1 MHKEQIRDNQRDR
14 SPRKPQN
21 KIMKTVKS
29 LSKWDSFWGVFEKKC
44 EEHLSQFN
52 TSEAGSLDADYDAFL
67 SLLDKS
73 LNEAVSIVKP
83 TPATLNAR
91 LRSTPRINE
100 LRIQRNRLITR
111 ILKKEFNTASR
122 LVNRQLQRA
131 IRFEKDKFRQ
141 EQVREIETLNKRDCK
156 RMWRELKKMAGWR
169 LKEQIPES
177 VLNKQGQEV
186 SGDEAL
192 TVWKEEFEV
201 LGKEDLKDDN
211 FDAAFGAKVLKKLED
226 EAKQAMPPHE
236 LDHPISADEILEALR
251 EMQPGKAEGI
261 DEVVSELL
269 MRGGSGMLHALTEL
283 CQKAWEKEEIPDV
296 WTKGIICPIH
306 KDGDKKQTR
315 NYRGITLLSNV
326 VKIYTYVLNR
336 RLLGWCER
344 NQVLVEEQ
352 AGFRPR
358 RGCPDQHFSL
368 VEILKNRGKKGTFC
382 CFLDI
387 RKAFD
392 RVFRAVLWHLLFVQG
407 LDGKMWRVLRNLSS
421 KVESCVRVKG
431 NLSSWF
437 RLDTGVRQGCV
448 LSPVLYALFINGLV
462 RKLQSS
468 KLGVPLN
475 ASQTLECLLYAD
487 DIVLLAE
494 NKTKLQALLDLVAD

>member
-1 MHKEQIRDNQRDR
+1 MFYRDFSRELLEADHLLVGLDVEVLMHKEQIRDNQRDR
-14 SPRKPQN
+14 RPRKPQN

-67 SLLDKS
+67 SLDKS

-100 LRIQRNRLITR
+100 LRIQRNRLNNEKR
-111 ILKKEFNTASR
+111 KFHNEDLKKEFNTASR

-269 MRGGSGMLHALTEL
+269 MRGGSGTARLNGSMSKSMGE
-283 CQKAWEKEEIPDV
+283 
-296 WTKGIICPIH
+296 G
-306 KDGDKKQTR
+306 R
-315 NYRGITLLSNV
+315 N
-326 VKIYTYVLNR
+326 
-336 RLLGWCER
+336 
-344 NQVLVEEQ
+344 
-352 AGFRPR
+352 PR
-358 RGCPDQHFSL
+358 
-368 VEILKNRGKKGTFC
+368 
-382 CFLDI
+382 
-387 RKAFD
+387 
-392 RVFRAVLWHLLFVQG
+392 
-407 LDGKMWRVLRNLSS
+407 
-421 KVESCVRVKG
+421 CVDKG
-431 NLSSWF
+431 NYLPNSQRRRSKNK
-437 RLDTGVRQGCV
+437 RVITGNYFV
-448 LSPVLYALFINGLV
+448 
-462 RKLQSS
+462 KL
-468 KLGVPLN
+468 
-475 ASQTLECLLYAD
+475 
-487 DIVLLAE
+487 
-494 NKTKLQALLDLVAD
+494 

>member
-1 MHKEQIRDNQRDR
+1 
-14 SPRKPQN
+14 
-21 KIMKTVKS
+21 
-29 LSKWDSFWGVFEKKC
+29 
-44 EEHLSQFN
+44 
-52 TSEAGSLDADYDAFL
+52 
-67 SLLDKS
+67 
-73 LNEAVSIVKP
+73 
-83 TPATLNAR
+83 
-91 LRSTPRINE
+91 
-100 LRIQRNRLITR
+100 
-111 ILKKEFNTASR
+111 
-122 LVNRQLQRA
+122 
-131 IRFEKDKFRQ
+131 
-141 EQVREIETLNKRDCK
+141 
-156 RMWRELKKMAGWR
+156 
-169 LKEQIPES
+169 
-177 VLNKQGQEV
+177 
-186 SGDEAL
+186 
-192 TVWKEEFEV
+192 
-201 LGKEDLKDDN
+201 LKDDN

-261 DEVVSELL
+261 VEVVSELL

-326 VKIYTYVLNR
+326 GKIYTYVLNR

-392 RVFRAVLWHLLFVQG
+392 RVFRAGLWHLLFVQG
-407 LDGKMWRVLRNLSS
+407 LMGKCG
-421 KVESCVRVKG
+421 E
-431 NLSSWF
+431 F
-437 RLDTGVRQGCV
+437 
-448 LSPVLYALFINGLV
+448 
-462 RKLQSS
+462 
-468 KLGVPLN
+468 
-475 ASQTLECLLYAD
+475 
-487 DIVLLAE
+487 
-494 NKTKLQALLDLVAD
+494 